1 MNINEGNLVRVDLG
15 FWSMEDSPLK
25 CERKYAWA
33 LVKEIIG
40 VQQRFVVHFVENG
53 REHIIKR
60 HEIKTVVDGNGQ
72 IMSST
77 K

>member
-15 FWSMEDSPLK
+15 FWSVEDNPLK

-33 LVKEIIG
+33 LVKQIIG

-72 IMSST
+72 IMS
-77 K
+77 

>member
-15 FWSMEDSPLK
+15 FWSVEDNPLK

-33 LVKEIIG
+33 LVKQIIG

-72 IMSST
+72 IMSLT

>member
-1 MNINEGNLVRVDLG
+1 MNINEGNLVRIDLG
-15 FWSMEDSPLK
+15 FWSVEDNPLK

-33 LVKEIIG
+33 LVKKIIG